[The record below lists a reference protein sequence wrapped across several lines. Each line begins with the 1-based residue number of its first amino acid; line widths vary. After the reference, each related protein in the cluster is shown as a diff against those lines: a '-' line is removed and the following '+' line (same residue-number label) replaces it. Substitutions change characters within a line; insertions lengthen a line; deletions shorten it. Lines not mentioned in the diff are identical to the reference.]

1 MARLAKEFDVEIVF
15 RHFPLHPDTPQSGL
29 TLEQLF
35 AGRGIDIPASQQRI
49 ARLIAEEGLPYGTRT
64 MTFNSRLAQELAV
77 WAAEQ
82 PGGTA
87 VHDLLFQAYF
97 VAGQN
102 LSEPDVLVE
111 IATQLGLPAE
121 EARRV
126 LVEGTHRI
134 RVDLDWRRSHE
145 LGITGVPTFV
155 VGNNGLV
162 GAQGYEQLEMLL
174 VDAGAER
181 RPA

>member
-1 MARLAKEFDVEIVF
+1 MARLAREFDVEIVF
-15 RHFPLHPDTPQSGL
+15 RHFPLHPDTPRRGL
-29 TLEQLF
+29 TLEELF
-35 AGRGIDIPASQQRI
+35 VGRDIDVPASQQRI

-64 MTFNSRLAQELAV
+64 RTFNSRLAQELAV

-97 VAGQN
+97 VEGRN
-102 LSEPDVLVE
+102 LSELDVLVE
-111 IATQLGLPAE
+111 IVAQLGLSTE

-126 LVEGTHRI
+126 LVEGDHRD
-134 RVDLDWRRSHE
+134 RVDLDWRRSRE

-155 VGNNGLV
+155 VGNKGLV